1 MKVLVAGATGG
12 LGRSLVP
19 QLVAAGHEVTGMIRS
34 ESGAAGVRAF
44 GADVVLADGLDA
56 DAVRAAVLS
65 VRPEVVVHQMT
76 ALKGG
81 INFKHFDD
89 SFGFASWQRLAN
101 PDVYC
106 IQLTGPARLHHLPL
120 REKPVPR

>member
-1 MKVLVAGATGG
+1 MRVLVAGATGG

-56 DAVRAAVLS
+56 DALRPAVAPLG
-65 VRPEVVVHQMT
+65 PAVVVHPMT

-81 INFKHFDD
+81 SDFKHFDD
-89 SFGFASWQRLAN
+89 SFATTNKLRTVGTDNLLA
-101 PDVYC
+101 
-106 IQLTGPARLHHLPL
+106 A
-120 REKPVPR
+120 

>member
-34 ESGAAGVRAF
+34 GSGSGAAGVRAF

-56 DAVRAAVLS
+56 DAVRAAVES

-81 INFKHFDD
+81 IDFKHFDD
-89 SFGFASWQRLAN
+89 SFA
-101 PDVYC
+101 
-106 IQLTGPARLHHLPL
+106 LTNKL
-120 REKPVPR
+120 